1 MLERKLVNVGFDRVV
16 LRDRRPFGLAT
27 LARYPMFA
35 PVFLDFVERVVPPVR
50 HDALV
55 YAVDVTATAAT

>member
-1 MLERKLVNVGFDRVV
+1 VLERKLVNVGFDRVV

-27 LARYPMFA
+27 LARYPIFA
-35 PVFLDFVERVVPPVR
+35 PKFLDFVERAVPPDR

>member
-1 MLERKLVNVGFDRVV
+1 VLERKLANVGFDR
-16 LRDRRPFGLAT
+16 AA
-27 LARYPMFA
+27 LARYPIFA
-35 PVFLDFVERVVPPVR
+35 SEFLDFVKRVVPPDR